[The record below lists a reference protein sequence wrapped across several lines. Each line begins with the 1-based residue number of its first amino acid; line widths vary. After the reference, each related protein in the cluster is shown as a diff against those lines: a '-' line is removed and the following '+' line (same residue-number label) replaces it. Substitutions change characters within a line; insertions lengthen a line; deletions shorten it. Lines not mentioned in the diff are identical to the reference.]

1 MSDRNAPP
9 LLIYQTRGRSWL
21 QRAAL
26 TALGLAVIVLAFF
39 FLTIA
44 LVAGVLLAA
53 VIAVRFWWIM
63 RKMRAA
69 QKASAPLEGE
79 YSVTDRADADK
90 PRR

>member
-1 MSDRNAPP
+1 MNERNAPP
-9 LLIYQTRGRSWL
+9 LLTYRTGGRNWL

-39 FLTIA
+39 FLTVA
-44 LVAGVLLAA
+44 LVAGALLAA

-63 RKMRAA
+63 RKVRAA

-79 YSVTDRADADK
+79 YTVTDRAELRE